1 MTQLHTALPLAKK
14 CNKCKKE
21 GRFAQ
26 LCRELSAEGSQVT
39 AAVEQE
45 TLLHH
50 DMHPHFGSVKLDSV
64 SGAWKKSSSLMTLD
78 ITLKD
83 EQIKADTGAEV
94 SVISYELSKE
104 ILIVELALWVI

>member
-1 MTQLHTALPLAKK
+1 M
-14 CNKCKKE
+14 
-21 GRFAQ
+21 
-26 LCRELSAEGSQVT
+26 CRELSAEGFQVT

-50 DMHPHFGSVKLDSV
+50 DMHTHFGSVKLDSV
-64 SGAWKKSSSLMTLD
+64 SGTWKKSRSLITLK

-94 SVISYELSKE
+94 SVNPYELCKE
-104 ILIVELALWVI
+104 ILIVELSLWVI